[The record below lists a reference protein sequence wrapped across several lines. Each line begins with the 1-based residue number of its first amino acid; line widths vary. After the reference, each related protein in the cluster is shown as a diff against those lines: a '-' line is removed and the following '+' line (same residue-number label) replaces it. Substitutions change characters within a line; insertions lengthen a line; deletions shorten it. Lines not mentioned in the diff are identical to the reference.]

1 MKKLLPIIAALS
13 VIAVYATAQTTYL
26 GNILQMHRQVEP
38 LPAPTNYEGAIVYN
52 RDAGALYFSNGTI
65 WAPIA
70 GDAGGSSSGTAVG
83 WADAGTGGLYNTPVS
98 QVRVGNIDSYSP
110 DGGAVPPAF
119 IPHDALKQST
129 LWVYSDGGSAL
140 GIYTTRLQAVTG
152 AASIA
157 PTNSTNARGPSMVI
171 SSDRLSD
178 DDNFVQVMMTA
189 RGTNGYW
196 SAITHVDAASDFAQ
210 YRRGLNLN
218 TGGPGISLDMAGA
231 SFPYFYLSNSNG
243 SAIGGDQGNANA
255 TLTVSNG
262 SGLTGIRISS
272 LNVPSKAWDM
282 NNNGPDFDL
291 GNGTNDY
298 LESNGTRI
306 VTPGGVNL
314 ADVRV
319 TGNTSSSSGMLDN
332 GTVGT
337 GVIGFRQSDNQ
348 HYKVT
353 SSQNYAPILSG
364 ADWVYDGR
372 TFEVEVTHE
381 LTSCPVAR
389 KTASILG
396 AGGGD
401 ITVFCNDA
409 ASATVSVGSGHPA
422 QPYRNFVTPAA
433 TCTGSNCRSIFAT
446 IATSAPASNT
456 AATPQ
461 VLTSRQAGPVFA
473 FRLRTG
479 SANWASNITWYAGLV
494 SSIPAA
500 GSPLGSSVYL
510 RFDTNNPLPSST
522 ADTRFRLCACNS
534 GTCTCSNLSTAP
546 ATSTEYLFEVDC
558 RESSSACYAYMNGVY
573 ETSVSTN
580 LPGLSTPMGFTFALE
595 NVDSNA
601 RTAGLGRLRIRQE

>member
-1 MKKLLPIIAALS
+1 MKKLFPIIAALS

-38 LPAPTNYEGAIVYN
+38 LPTATAYEGAIVYN
-52 RDAGALYFSNGTI
+52 RDAGALYFSNGTV
-65 WAPIA
+65 WGPI
-70 GDAGGSSSGTAVG
+70 GSSSSSGTAVG
-83 WADAGTGGLYNTPVS
+83 WADAGTGGIYNTPIS
-98 QVRVGNIDSYSP
+98 QVRVGNISSYSP
-110 DGGAVPPAF
+110 DGGATPPAF
-119 IPHDALKQST
+119 IPHDALKQSS
-129 LWVYSDGGSAL
+129 LWLYSDGGSAL

-196 SAITHVDAASDFAQ
+196 SAITHVDAASDFTT

-231 SFPYFYLSNSNG
+231 AFPYFYLSNSNG

-298 LESNGTRI
+298 FESNGSRI

-353 SSQNYAPILSG
+353 TTRNYAPILSG

-381 LTSCPVAR
+381 LTACPVVR
-389 KTASILG
+389 KNMSRLG
-396 AGGGD
+396 SGGGD
-401 ITVFCNDA
+401 ITVFCDEGGGTP
-409 ASATVSVGSGHPA
+409 TVTVGSGHPA
-422 QPYRNFVTPAA
+422 QPYRNFVTSAA
-433 TCTGSNCRSIFAT
+433 AGQRAIFGGFT
-446 IATSAPASNT
+446 TSAPASG
-456 AATPQ
+456 ASATPQ
-461 VLTSRQAGPVFA
+461 TFVSRQAGPVFA

-479 SANWASNITWYAGLV
+479 SANWASNITWYAGMF
-494 SSIPAA
+494 STIPTS
-500 GSPLGSSVYL
+500 GSPYGSSVYL

-522 ADTRFRLCACNS
+522 ADTRFRLCGCNS
-534 GTCTCSNLSTAP
+534 GTCTCSDLSTAP

-558 RESSSACYAYMNGVY
+558 RESSSVCYAYMNGVY

-580 LPGLSTPMGFTFALE
+580 LPGTSTPMGFAFAVE
-595 NVDSNA
+595 NVDANA